1 MKRLS
6 ISIDGALR
14 VHLKRLVKGG
24 LNGRTEREVVI
35 RLLCEKLRELQP
47 RDVRRT
53 WL

>member
-1 MKRLS
+1 MKRLK

-14 VHLKRLVKGG
+14 THIKRLLKQG

-47 RDVRRT
+47 TDVRRT
-53 WL
+53 FF